1 MPKTY
6 QKYQYL
12 LKRKSPKTND
22 IARFDILNS
31 RIRDFSIFFVMNNIS
46 LRYLF
51 QTQAICCSWK
61 MVYNIDFWS
70 LILFIRLCVERRQN
84 VVHFFAFGK
93 WINFKLFRFL
103 MLHIIYLKFSQT
115 CFISMKFK
123 WFYFYLQCSG
133 YRN

>member
-51 QTQAICCSWK
+51 QTQAICCS
-61 MVYNIDFWS
+61 
-70 LILFIRLCVERRQN
+70 
-84 VVHFFAFGK
+84 
-93 WINFKLFRFL
+93 
-103 MLHIIYLKFSQT
+103 
-115 CFISMKFK
+115 
-123 WFYFYLQCSG
+123 
-133 YRN
+133 